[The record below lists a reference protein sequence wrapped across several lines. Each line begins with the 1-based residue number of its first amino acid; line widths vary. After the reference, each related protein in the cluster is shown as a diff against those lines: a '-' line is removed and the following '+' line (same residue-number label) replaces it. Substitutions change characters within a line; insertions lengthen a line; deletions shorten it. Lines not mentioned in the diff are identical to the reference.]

1 MASDDH
7 SANGLTDSLTDGFS
21 RRAFVRSTTAAG
33 ATLATGLATGLGSAL
48 AQAAPALHPVEP
60 GGLYPPLR
68 TGMRGAHPGSFEV
81 AHALRDGE
89 QVGQALAG
97 PASETYDLVV
107 VGGGISGLSAA
118 LFYQDRHPDA
128 KILIL
133 DNHDDFGGH
142 AKRNEFMVRG
152 HRLILNGGTAGIES
166 PTPYSAQADGLLRR
180 LGIDVPALA
189 ARYGDG
195 ESEDGTLAGVH
206 LGRAAFFDKE
216 HFGRDALVPLPEEGP
231 LGDALAQAPLSP
243 AARAQIAALEA
254 GATDPLGAMPM
265 AQRKDY
271 LSTISYRDYL
281 MKHGGLGEEALL
293 FYQNRPLGWWC
304 VGADGI
310 CALDAW
316 GTGFFPGFKGLKLE
330 KGGTMRM
337 GYTPRGFA
345 STGGSYDF
353 HFPDGNATIARLLV
367 ARLIPG
373 FMAPGITPEQSI
385 LAPCDYGA
393 LDRPGNAVR
402 LRLSTPCVH
411 AVNRD
416 GAGVDL
422 VTVHAQKPNK
432 IAARHVVMAC
442 WSMIVPYLVPSL
454 PAEQKAALH
463 ELVKEPLVY
472 VSVALDNWRAF
483 AKAGLGS
490 IQFPQAFYHS
500 ASLDRP
506 VTIGGHQGP
515 RSPDDPILVH
525 LTHIPHQPGLP
536 EHDQSRA
543 GRAQLLATDLA
554 RFEDEARDLLTR
566 ALGPH
571 GFDAT
576 RDIAA
581 ITVNRWPHGYAPEY
595 NALWDARTD
604 DDPAAPHRVARRP
617 FGAIALANSDTG
629 RAAYTDSAI
638 DQAWRAVGELLGTP
652 AAPA

>member
-1 MASDDH
+1 
-7 SANGLTDSLTDGFS
+7 
-21 RRAFVRSTTAAG
+21 
-33 ATLATGLATGLGSAL
+33 
-48 AQAAPALHPVEP
+48 
-60 GGLYPPLR
+60 
-68 TGMRGAHPGSFEV
+68 
-81 AHALRDGE
+81 
-89 QVGQALAG
+89 
-97 PASETYDLVV
+97 
-107 VGGGISGLSAA
+107 
-118 LFYQDRHPDA
+118 
-128 KILIL
+128 
-133 DNHDDFGGH
+133 
-142 AKRNEFMVRG
+142 
-152 HRLILNGGTAGIES
+152 
-166 PTPYSAQADGLLRR
+166 
-180 LGIDVPALA
+180 
-189 ARYGDG
+189 
-195 ESEDGTLAGVH
+195 
-206 LGRAAFFDKE
+206 
-216 HFGRDALVPLPEEGP
+216 
-231 LGDALAQAPLSP
+231 
-243 AARAQIAALEA
+243 
-254 GATDPLGAMPM
+254 MPM

-281 MKHGGLGEEALL
+281 MKHGGLGKEALL

-411 AVNRD
+411 AVNRE

-422 VTVHAQKPNK
+422 VTVHAQKPKK

-543 GRAQLLATDLA
+543 GRAQLLGTDLA

-638 DQAWRAVGELLGTP
+638 DQAWRAVGELLGPP